1 MSQPDTPPV
10 RLGRY
15 MIVRELGKGAMGVV
29 YEGLDPNIGRRVA
42 IKTARRDVL
51 AASGMM
57 EEMMQRFLREA
68 RAAGALNH
76 PNIIT
81 IYDADEQDGTAY
93 IAMEFIEGHDLRR
106 LVEQRRRLDLAEIL
120 EIGATVCE
128 ALDAAHRKGVVH
140 RDIKPAN
147 ILLPKEGGLKIADF
161 GIARVA
167 DSNLTQEGALIG
179 TPHYM
184 SPEQFMG
191 HKVDGRADLF
201 SVGIILY
208 ELLTGEKPFTG
219 EALSTVMH
227 HVIKT
232 MPVPPSELNFSVPKH
247 VDRVLLKAMAKRPQ
261 DRYQDGRAMA
271 AALRECAKVNP
282 DYKVLGIE
290 ELAAGA
296 TVSTSP
302 SRFDP
307 AASHS
312 VFQPESDL
320 AIHRNET
327 LPPAPAPAL
336 APLESTPPAQ
346 AAPPTGAAVR
356 QHAAASTAPTP
367 AGWGPAK
374 WYAVVAVVIVA
385 FVLFIFAWTRFG
397 GTPGGVQEA
406 SVPPEPQRTAQA
418 PVPSAEAYYGGVR
431 VRVYKALDD
440 AISAEFPPDKKW
452 SRSELE
458 QLVQAGRI
466 AETSGTC
473 TAVDLDTGALLAKD
487 APVDSVG
494 SVLEWPGKRPLRLRI
509 EVSIPN
515 HGDDKVVVTAP
526 PPAAA
531 ARPDLLTV
539 IVPRQGG

>member
-1 MSQPDTPPV
+1 MSQPETPPS

-15 MIVRELGKGAMGVV
+15 LIVRELGKGAMGVV

-57 EEMMQRFLREA
+57 DEMMQRFLREA

-81 IYDADEQDGTAY
+81 IYDADEEDGTAY
-93 IAMEFIEGHDLRR
+93 IAMEFIEGCDLRR
-106 LVEQRRRLDLAEIL
+106 LVEQRRRLDLEEIL
-120 EIGATVCE
+120 EIGATVCD

-147 ILLPKEGGLKIADF
+147 ILLPAEGGLKIADF
-161 GIARVA
+161 GIAHVA

-191 HKVDGRADLF
+191 QKVDGRADLF

-232 MPVPPSELNFSVPKH
+232 TPVPPSELNFSVPKH
-247 VDRVLLKAMAKRPQ
+247 LDRVLLKAMAKRPQ
-261 DRYQDGRAMA
+261 DRYQDGRTMA
-271 AALRECAKVNP
+271 AALRECAKPNP
-282 DYKVLGIE
+282 DYQVLGVEDIPP
-290 ELAAGA
+290 GA
-296 TVSTSP
+296 TVYTASG
-302 SRFDP
+302 RFDP

-320 AIHRNET
+320 AIHKNET
-327 LPPAPAPAL
+327 LGSVPAPVA
-336 APLESTPPAQ
+336 ESPGSPS
-346 AAPPTGAAVR
+346 APPTGSMAKSAAPESIS
-356 QHAAASTAPTP
+356 AATAPSK
-367 AGWGPAK
+367 AMSAK
-374 WYAVVAVVIVA
+374 WYAAAVLSLLG
-385 FVLFIFAWTRFG
+385 VLILAFAWTRLSG
-397 GTPGGVQEA
+397 SPGDEQPETGVPQQA
-406 SVPPEPQRTAQA
+406 KPAEPIATAKD
-418 PVPSAEAYYGGVR
+418 AYYGGVR

-452 SRSELE
+452 TRSELE

-466 AETSGTC
+466 AEATGTC
-473 TAVDLDTGALLAKD
+473 TAVDMDTGEFLLQD
-487 APVDSVG
+487 AAVDSVG
-494 SVLEWPGKRPLRLRI
+494 NVLEWPAKRPRRLRV
-509 EVSIPN
+509 EVFIPG
-515 HGDDKVVVTAP
+515 HGDDRLVITTP
-526 PPAAA
+526 PLAAA
-531 ARPDLLTV
+531 ARPELLTF
-539 IVPRQGG
+539 IVPRQAG